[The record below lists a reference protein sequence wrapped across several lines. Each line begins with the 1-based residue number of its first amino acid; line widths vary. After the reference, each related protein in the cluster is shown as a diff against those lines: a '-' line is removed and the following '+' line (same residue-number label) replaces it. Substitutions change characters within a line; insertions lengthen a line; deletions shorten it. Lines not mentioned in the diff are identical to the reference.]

1 MDCTCR
7 LKLHYSYTKKFQG
20 GIIGKIGSSIEWRV
34 GGREERGIHVVR
46 FLTVCY
52 FNSYILFS
60 CFFRENF
67 F

>member
-1 MDCTCR
+1 MHVY
-7 LKLHYSYTKKFQG
+7 KAQA
-20 GIIGKIGSSIEWRV
+20 GIIGKIGSSLEWRA
-34 GGREERGIHVVR
+34 GGREERGIHVDR